1 MRIATPSLEVGEPSA
16 RIIEERHDDDP
27 HEVGRREAVTVVG
40 RGLEGRESEHPTDRV
55 TSEQLEGEGEALTR
69 RAIELALE
77 GDMAALK
84 LCLERILPQRRSR
97 RVIFDLPPID
107 RIEDLGK
114 AIGSVLQE
122 AASGQRTARSV
133 KH

>member
-1 MRIATPSLEVGEPSA
+1 MAEL
-16 RIIEERHDDDP
+16 
-27 HEVGRREAVTVVG
+27 
-40 RGLEGRESEHPTDRV
+40 L
-55 TSEQLEGEGEALTR
+55 LEGEGEALTR

-122 AASGQRTARSV
+122 AASGQLFLDEAAALIGMMEARRKALETIDLEQRLQALEADLAQDEGS
-133 KH
+133 HERDPE